1 MTNIDSIIESLKNI
15 KNKLIIFRKQKISIA
30 LVAFFFMGLYYYANS
45 YKYYEQMENK
55 TDNKTE
61 KKTHTTN
68 YRCPNMLI
76 EKDGGYYL
84 YNSKLAIVPGVNPI
98 RFNSLEDYSEFI
110 EWQNSKNISCPILYL
125 QYSTDAQNN
134 ELIQVKPSIFENQG
148 GLPSI
153 NRDPLD
159 KESKEFIETNKIID
173 ATRDNNK
180 KYNTNMLPG
189 IDLQNQDIGLET
201 PLDKMFYQQGEVSVN
216 PMDPKWG
223 GKKYTQ
229 AAIDSGEF
237 EGSYV
242 HKSPPLK

>member
-1 MTNIDSIIESLKNI
+1 MALREFIDEYLKI
-15 KNKLIIFRKQKISIA
+15 RKVNKVLILIF
-30 LVAFFFMGLYYYANS
+30 AFFMLGLYYYANS
-45 YKYYEQMENK
+45 YKYYEQMENQTDK
-55 TDNKTE
+55 TKQP
-61 KKTHTTN
+61 TN
-68 YRCPNMLI
+68 HSNVRCPNMLI
-76 EKDGGYYL
+76 EKDGNYYL

-98 RFNSLEDYSEFI
+98 RFNSLEEYTEFI
-110 EWQNSKNISCPILYL
+110 EWQNSQNISCPILYL

-153 NRDPLD
+153 NRDPLN
-159 KESKEFIETNKIID
+159 KESIESNKILD

-180 KYNTNMLPG
+180 KYNTNMLAG
-189 IDLQNQDIGLET
+189 IDTHNQDIGLET
-201 PLDKMFYQQGEVSVN
+201 PLDKMFYQSGEVSVN

-223 GKKYTQ
+223 GKNYTQ
-229 AAIDSGEF
+229 TAVDNGEF

>member
-1 MTNIDSIIESLKNI
+1 MATREFLKTSLKIRKVNSV
-15 KNKLIIFRKQKISIA
+15 LILIF
-30 LVAFFFMGLYYYANS
+30 AFFMLGLYYYANS
-45 YKYYEQMENK
+45 YKYYENMENK
-55 TDNKTE
+55 ENKPI
-61 KKTHTTN
+61 THSN
-68 YRCPNMLI
+68 ARCPNMLI

-98 RFNSLEDYSEFI
+98 KFNSLEEYSEFI
-110 EWQNSKNISCPILYL
+110 EWQNSQNISCPILYL

-153 NRDPLD
+153 DRDPLNKD
-159 KESKEFIETNKIID
+159 SKEFIESNKILD

-180 KYNTNMLPG
+180 KYNTNMLAG
-189 IDLQNQDIGLET
+189 IDTHNQDIGLET
-201 PLDKMFYQQGEVSVN
+201 SLDKMFYQKGEVSVN

-229 AAIDSGEF
+229 TAVDNGEF
-237 EGSYV
+237 AERYV
-242 HKSPPLK
+242 VKNPPLK

>member
-1 MTNIDSIIESLKNI
+1 MKINIDLLSNRKINSIL
-15 KNKLIIFRKQKISIA
+15 LF
-30 LVAFFFMGLYYYANS
+30 LFFILGLYYYVNS
-45 YKYYEQMENK
+45 YKFYEQMENK
-55 TDNKTE
+55 IENKTQAS
-61 KKTHTTN
+61 N

-110 EWQNSKNISCPILYL
+110 EWQNSKNISCPILFL

-153 NRDPLD
+153 QRDHLD
-159 KESKEFIETNKIID
+159 KDSKTYIESNKILD
-173 ATRDNNK
+173 ATRDNNT
-180 KYNTNMLPG
+180 KYNTNMLAG
-189 IDLQNQDIGLET
+189 IDLHNQDIGLET
-201 PLDKMFYQQGEVSVN
+201 PLDKMFYQNGEISVN

-229 AAIDSGEF
+229 TAIDNGEF

-242 HKSPPLK
+242 YKSPPLK

>member
-1 MTNIDSIIESLKNI
+1 MATREFIKTCLKIQKVKSVSI
-15 KNKLIIFRKQKISIA
+15 LIF
-30 LVAFFFMGLYYYANS
+30 AFFMLGLYYYANS
-45 YKYYEQMENK
+45 YKYYENMENK
-55 TDNKTE
+55 ENKE
-61 KKTHTTN
+61 NKPITHSN
-68 YRCPNMLI
+68 VRCPNMLI

-98 RFNSLEDYSEFI
+98 KFNSLEEYSEFI
-110 EWQNSKNISCPILYL
+110 EWQNSQNISCPILYL

-153 NRDPLD
+153 DRDPLNKD
-159 KESKEFIETNKIID
+159 SIESNKILD

-180 KYNTNMLPG
+180 KYNTNMLAG
-189 IDLQNQDIGLET
+189 IDTHNQDIGLET
-201 PLDKMFYQQGEVSVN
+201 TLDKMFYQKGEVSVN

-229 AAIDSGEF
+229 TAVDNGEF
-237 EGSYV
+237 AERYV
-242 HKSPPLK
+242 VKNPPLK

>member
-1 MTNIDSIIESLKNI
+1 MATREFLKTSLKIRKVNSV
-15 KNKLIIFRKQKISIA
+15 LILIF
-30 LVAFFFMGLYYYANS
+30 AFFMLGLYYYANS
-45 YKYYEQMENK
+45 YKYYENMENK
-55 TDNKTE
+55 ENKPI
-61 KKTHTTN
+61 THSN
-68 YRCPNMLI
+68 ARCPNMLI

-98 RFNSLEDYSEFI
+98 KFNSLEEYSEFI
-110 EWQNSKNISCPILYL
+110 EWQNSQNISCPILYL

-153 NRDPLD
+153 DRDPLNKD
-159 KESKEFIETNKIID
+159 SIEFIESNKILD

-180 KYNTNMLPG
+180 KYNTNMLAG
-189 IDLQNQDIGLET
+189 IDTHNQDIGLET
-201 PLDKMFYQQGEVSVN
+201 TLDKMFYQKGEVSVN

-229 AAIDSGEF
+229 TAVDNGEF
-237 EGSYV
+237 AERYV
-242 HKSPPLK
+242 VKNPPLK

>member
-1 MTNIDSIIESLKNI
+1 MATREFLKTSLKIRKVNSV
-15 KNKLIIFRKQKISIA
+15 LILIF
-30 LVAFFFMGLYYYANS
+30 AFFMLGLYYYANS
-45 YKYYEQMENK
+45 YKYYENMENK
-55 TDNKTE
+55 ENKE
-61 KKTHTTN
+61 NKPITHSN
-68 YRCPNMLI
+68 VSCPNMLI

-98 RFNSLEDYSEFI
+98 KFNSLEEYSEFI
-110 EWQNSKNISCPILYL
+110 EWQNSQNISCPILYL

-153 NRDPLD
+153 DRDPLNKD
-159 KESKEFIETNKIID
+159 SIESNKILD

-180 KYNTNMLPG
+180 KYNTNMLAG
-189 IDLQNQDIGLET
+189 IDTHNQDIGLET
-201 PLDKMFYQQGEVSVN
+201 TLDKMFYQKGEVSVN

-229 AAIDSGEF
+229 TAVDNGEF
-237 EGSYV
+237 AERYV
-242 HKSPPLK
+242 VKNPPLK

>member
-1 MTNIDSIIESLKNI
+1 MATREFIKTCLKIQKVKSVSIVV
-15 KNKLIIFRKQKISIA
+15 F
-30 LVAFFFMGLYYYANS
+30 AFFMLGLYYYANS
-45 YKYYEQMENK
+45 YKYYEHMENK
-55 TDNKTE
+55 TKQPTSHSNV
-61 KKTHTTN
+61 
-68 YRCPNMLI
+68 RCPNMLI

-98 RFNSLEDYSEFI
+98 KFNSLEEYSEFI
-110 EWQNSKNISCPILYL
+110 EWQNSQNISCPILYL

-153 NRDPLD
+153 DRDPLN
-159 KESKEFIETNKIID
+159 KESIESNKILD

-180 KYNTNMLPG
+180 KYNTNMLAG
-189 IDLQNQDIGLET
+189 IDTHNQDIGLET
-201 PLDKMFYQQGEVSVN
+201 PLDKMFYQSGEVSVN

-229 AAIDSGEF
+229 TAVDNGEF
-237 EGSYV
+237 EERYV
-242 HKSPPLK
+242 VKNPPLK

>member
-1 MTNIDSIIESLKNI
+1 MNNNNIFFNNSKINLL
-15 KNKLIIFRKQKISIA
+15 LI
-30 LVAFFFMGLYYYANS
+30 VAFFILGLYYYVNS
-45 YKYYEQMENK
+45 NKVYEKMENK
-55 TDNKTE
+55 TE
-61 KKTHTTN
+61 QSN

-110 EWQNSKNISCPILYL
+110 EWQNSQKISCPILFL

-153 NRDPLD
+153 ERDPVNKD
-159 KESKEFIETNKIID
+159 SKEFIDKNKILD

-180 KYNTNMLPG
+180 KYNTNMLDG
-189 IDLQNQDIGLET
+189 IDTKNQSIGLET
-201 PLDKMFYQQGEVSVN
+201 PLDKMFYQKGEISVN

-223 GKKYTQ
+223 GKKYTET
-229 AAIDSGEF
+229 AIEQGEF

-242 HKSPPLK
+242 YKKQPIA

>member
-1 MTNIDSIIESLKNI
+1 MSTLDIPINFLKEYLRIIRVNRV
-15 KNKLIIFRKQKISIA
+15 IILTF
-30 LVAFFFMGLYYYANS
+30 AFFILGLHYYTNS

-55 TDNKTE
+55 TQTS
-61 KKTHTTN
+61 TN
-68 YRCPNMLI
+68 TRCPNMLI
-76 EKDGGYYL
+76 EKDGNYYL

-98 RFNSLEDYSEFI
+98 RFNSLEDYSDFI
-110 EWQNSKNISCPILYL
+110 EWQNSQKISCPVLYL

-153 NRDPLD
+153 QRDPLD
-159 KESKEFIETNKIID
+159 KDSKEFIESNKILD

-180 KYNTNMLPG
+180 KFNTNMLAG
-189 IDLQNQDIGLET
+189 IDTQNQDIGLET
-201 PLDKMFYQQGEVSVN
+201 PLDKMFYQGGEVSVN

-229 AAIDSGEF
+229 TAVDNGEF
-237 EGSYV
+237 EERYV
-242 HKSPPLK
+242 VKNPLPK

>member
-1 MTNIDSIIESLKNI
+1 MAIIDFLKEYAKI
-15 KNKLIIFRKQKISIA
+15 LKQDRKNKLILIF
-30 LVAFFFMGLYYYANS
+30 AFVFFMLGLYYYSNS

-55 TDNKTE
+55 SDKPI
-61 KKTHTTN
+61 THSN
-68 YRCPNMLI
+68 ARCPNMLI

-98 RFNSLEDYSEFI
+98 KFNSLEEYSEFI
-110 EWQNSKNISCPILYL
+110 EWQNGQNIHCPILYL

-153 NRDPLD
+153 QRDPLNKD
-159 KESKEFIETNKIID
+159 SIESNKILD
-173 ATRDNNK
+173 ATRDNNTK
-180 KYNTNMLPG
+180 FNTNMLAG
-189 IDLQNQDIGLET
+189 IDTQNQDIGLET
-201 PLDKMFYQQGEVSVN
+201 SLDKMFYQSGEVSVN

-229 AAIDSGEF
+229 TAVDNGEF
-237 EGSYV
+237 EERYV
-242 HKSPPLK
+242 VKNPPLK

>member
-1 MTNIDSIIESLKNI
+1 MATREFLKTCLKIRKVNSV
-15 KNKLIIFRKQKISIA
+15 LILIF
-30 LVAFFFMGLYYYANS
+30 AFFMLGLYYYANS
-45 YKYYEQMENK
+45 YKYYENMENK
-55 TDNKTE
+55 ENKE
-61 KKTHTTN
+61 NKPITHSN
-68 YRCPNMLI
+68 VRCPNMLI

-98 RFNSLEDYSEFI
+98 KFNSLEEYSEFI
-110 EWQNSKNISCPILYL
+110 EWQNSQNISCPILYL

-153 NRDPLD
+153 DRDPLNKD
-159 KESKEFIETNKIID
+159 SIESNKILD

-180 KYNTNMLPG
+180 KYNTNMLAG
-189 IDLQNQDIGLET
+189 IDTHNQDIGLET
-201 PLDKMFYQQGEVSVN
+201 TLDKMFYQKGEVSVN

-229 AAIDSGEF
+229 TAVDNGEF
-237 EGSYV
+237 AERYV
-242 HKSPPLK
+242 VKNPPLK

>member
-1 MTNIDSIIESLKNI
+1 MKNNIDFLN
-15 KNKLIIFRKQKISIA
+15 NRKLHILLLFIFFI
-30 LVAFFFMGLYYYANS
+30 LGLYYYANS
-45 YKYYEQMENK
+45 YKYYEQMTNK
-55 TDNKTE
+55 TSHSNA
-61 KKTHTTN
+61 
-68 YRCPNMLI
+68 RCPNMLI

-98 RFNSLEDYSEFI
+98 RFNSLEEYSEFI
-110 EWQNSKNISCPILYL
+110 EWQNSQNIHCPILYL

-153 NRDPLD
+153 QRDPLN
-159 KESKEFIETNKIID
+159 KESKEFIESNKILD

-180 KYNTNMLPG
+180 KYNTNMLAG
-189 IDLQNQDIGLET
+189 IDTHNQTIGLET
-201 PLDKMFYQQGEVSVN
+201 PLDMMFYQPGEVSVN

-229 AAIDSGEF
+229 TAVDNGEF
-237 EGSYV
+237 EERYV
-242 HKSPPLK
+242 VKSPPLK

>member
-1 MTNIDSIIESLKNI
+1 MNNNNIFFNNSKINLL
-15 KNKLIIFRKQKISIA
+15 LI
-30 LVAFFFMGLYYYANS
+30 VAFFILGLYYYVNS
-45 YKYYEQMENK
+45 SKVYEKMENK
-55 TDNKTE
+55 TE
-61 KKTHTTN
+61 QSN

-110 EWQNSKNISCPILYL
+110 EWQNSQKISCPILFL

-153 NRDPLD
+153 ERDPVNKD
-159 KESKEFIETNKIID
+159 SKEFIDKNKILD

-180 KYNTNMLPG
+180 KYNTNMLDG
-189 IDLQNQDIGLET
+189 IDTKNQSIGLET
-201 PLDKMFYQQGEVSVN
+201 PLDKMFYQKGEISVN

-223 GKKYTQ
+223 GKKYTET
-229 AAIDSGEF
+229 AIEQGEF

-242 HKSPPLK
+242 YKKQPIA

>member
-1 MTNIDSIIESLKNI
+1 MATREFLKTSLKIRKVNSV
-15 KNKLIIFRKQKISIA
+15 LILIF
-30 LVAFFFMGLYYYANS
+30 AFFMLGLYYYANS
-45 YKYYEQMENK
+45 YKYYENMENK
-55 TDNKTE
+55 ENKPI
-61 KKTHTTN
+61 THSN
-68 YRCPNMLI
+68 VRCPNMLI

-98 RFNSLEDYSEFI
+98 KFNSLEEYSEFI
-110 EWQNSKNISCPILYL
+110 EWQNSQNINCPILYL

-153 NRDPLD
+153 DRDPLNKD
-159 KESKEFIETNKIID
+159 SKEFIESNKILD

-180 KYNTNMLPG
+180 KYNTNMLAG
-189 IDLQNQDIGLET
+189 IDTHNQDIGLET
-201 PLDKMFYQQGEVSVN
+201 SLDKMFYQKGEVSVN

-229 AAIDSGEF
+229 TAVDNGEF
-237 EGSYV
+237 AERYV
-242 HKSPPLK
+242 VKNPPLK

>member
-1 MTNIDSIIESLKNI
+1 MATREFLKTSLKIRKVNSV
-15 KNKLIIFRKQKISIA
+15 LILIF
-30 LVAFFFMGLYYYANS
+30 AFFMLGLYYYANS
-45 YKYYEQMENK
+45 YKYYENMENK
-55 TDNKTE
+55 ENKE
-61 KKTHTTN
+61 NKPITHSN
-68 YRCPNMLI
+68 VRCPNMLI

-98 RFNSLEDYSEFI
+98 KFNSLEEYSEFI
-110 EWQNSKNISCPILYL
+110 EWQNSQNISCPILYL

-153 NRDPLD
+153 DRDPLNKD
-159 KESKEFIETNKIID
+159 SIESNKILD

-180 KYNTNMLPG
+180 KYNTNMLAG
-189 IDLQNQDIGLET
+189 IDTHNQDIGLET
-201 PLDKMFYQQGEVSVN
+201 TLDKMFYQKGEVSVN

-229 AAIDSGEF
+229 TAVDNGEF
-237 EGSYV
+237 AERYV
-242 HKSPPLK
+242 VKNPPLK

>member
-1 MTNIDSIIESLKNI
+1 MALREFLEEYLKI
-15 KNKLIIFRKQKISIA
+15 RKVNKVLILIF
-30 LVAFFFMGLYYYANS
+30 AFFMLGLYYYANS
-45 YKYYEQMENK
+45 YKYYEQMENQTDK
-55 TDNKTE
+55 TKQP
-61 KKTHTTN
+61 TN
-68 YRCPNMLI
+68 HSNVRCPNMLI
-76 EKDGGYYL
+76 EKDGNYYL

-98 RFNSLEDYSEFI
+98 RFNSLEEYTEFI
-110 EWQNSKNISCPILYL
+110 EWQNSQNISCPILYL

-153 NRDPLD
+153 NRDPLN
-159 KESKEFIETNKIID
+159 KESIESNKILD

-180 KYNTNMLPG
+180 KYNTNMLAG
-189 IDLQNQDIGLET
+189 IDTHNQDIGLET
-201 PLDKMFYQQGEVSVN
+201 PLDKMFYQSGEVSVN

-223 GKKYTQ
+223 GKNYTQ
-229 AAIDSGEF
+229 TAVDNGEF